1 MVVISAV
8 GYVLRMQGG
17 GLGALRELTGVLR
30 ELFGDVGGV
39 GVVQLRSCRRWPE
52 LAKVAAATAFLA
64 SSSESAR
71 LVSSLSPAIALLL
84 DHSSVSTLSMC
95 IFSVLNS
102 CSAVAVSI

>member
-64 SSSESAR
+64 SSW
-71 LVSSLSPAIALLL
+71 LTLLPVPSLPAWYRA
-84 DHSSVSTLSMC
+84 
-95 IFSVLNS
+95 
-102 CSAVAVSI
+102 